1 MQEEGEHLLEP
12 CSSSSFTWM
21 CAGGSGVQLGAP
33 RSRQCRRAVRP
44 PSQHGH
50 CSAPGARH
58 PSLWHLQHPTWC
70 QECSWWGWRCWLLL
84 APAWGRAA
92 SAAQPRGVSWCG
104 CVAASR
110 QRCLPWSAAE
120 RLRSDLSREEVC
132 LGGAGGASS
141 AEIWGSGAPRGRA
154 GVMGRKGRTGVG
166 GRGGRRGRGKV
177 GGEGGERSEESGAR
191 GGERRKTGW
200 GEERHTHRDREFCNN
215 LNSFQ
220 TMSKEPWQHGLKQT
234 LPLIL

>member
-1 MQEEGEHLLEP
+1 MGLALLV
-12 CSSSSFTWM
+12 T
-21 CAGGSGVQLGAP
+21 AGSGVGP
-33 RSRQCRRAVRP
+33 SSHRSTAQRGLVAWLRGSEQA
-44 PSQHGH
+44 
-50 CSAPGARH
+50 AL
-58 PSLWHLQHPTWC
+58 PSLVSGCEASFGSVLGRSLP
-70 QECSWWGWRCWLLL
+70 GRCW
-84 APAWGRAA
+84 
-92 SAAQPRGVSWCG
+92 G
-104 CVAASR
+104 C
-110 QRCLPWSAAE
+110 P
-120 RLRSDLSREEVC
+120 
-132 LGGAGGASS
+132 ASS
-141 AEIWGSGAPRGRA
+141 AESWGSGAPRGRA